1 MNWRVFDRLAT
12 GVTVGFSVLGL
23 LYLLTPILV
32 IVPISFSADRF
43 FTLPIKAVS
52 YQWYDRLWNNPGY
65 LLAFGNTAAV
75 GLATAL
81 MSATLGTLA
90 ALAVVRGKVVFGRP
104 ISGIVMAPLVM
115 PQIILAIGVFPV
127 VASVGM
133 IGSKLA
139 VAAVH
144 SAVATSLVFTTV
156 SAALRGYSP
165 NMELSAMTLGA
176 GHVNTFRHVTFPMI
190 RLGILIGAI
199 FAFAFSFDEIIIALF
214 LTDASSVTLPV
225 YMWNEIR
232 FQMDPTIAAASAVA
246 IVFSLS
252 LLSAVALLQRVGHH
266 HNTSAEATR

>member
-1 MNWRVFDRLAT
+1 MNWTLFDRIAKL
-12 GVTVGFSVLGL
+12 VTIGFSVFGL
-23 LYLLTPILV
+23 VYLLTPILV

-43 FTLPIKAVS
+43 FSLPMHDIS
-52 YQWYDRLWNNPGY
+52 FQWYDRLWNSTGY
-65 LLAFGNTAAV
+65 LLAFTNTVIV
-75 GLATAL
+75 GVVTAL
-81 MSATLGTLA
+81 IAVVLGTLA
-90 ALAVVRGKVVFGRP
+90 ALAVVRGNVVFGRV
-104 ISGIVMAPLVM
+104 ISGLVMAPLVM

-127 VASVGM
+127 VASLGM
-133 IGSKLA
+133 LGSKLA

-144 SAVATSLVFTTV
+144 AAVATSLVFTTV
-156 SAALRGYSP
+156 SSALRGYSP

-176 GHVNTFRHVTFPMI
+176 GHIHTFWHVTFPMI
-190 RLGILIGAI
+190 RLGMMVGAI

-252 LLSAVALLQRVGHH
+252 LLSAVALLQRAGR
-266 HNTSAEATR
+266 NQKSSTETKL

>member
-1 MNWRVFDRLAT
+1 MNWRLFDRLASIIT
-12 GVTVGFSVLGL
+12 LSVSVLGL
-23 LYLLTPILV
+23 LYLLTPILI

-43 FTLPIKAVS
+43 FTLPIEEIS
-52 YQWYDRLWNNPGY
+52 FQWYDRLWNSAGY
-65 LLAFGNTAAV
+65 LAAFRNTAVV
-75 GLATAL
+75 GLTAAL
-81 MSATLGTLA
+81 ISAVLGTLA
-90 ALAVVRGKVVFGRP
+90 ALAVVRGNVVFGR
-104 ISGIVMAPLVM
+104 SVSALVMAPLVM

-127 VASVGM
+127 VASFGM
-133 IGSKLA
+133 IGSKFA

-144 SAVATSLVFTTV
+144 AAVASSLVFTTV
-156 SAALRGYSP
+156 SASLRGYSP

-176 GHVNTFRHVTFPMI
+176 NHLNTFRHVTFPMI
-190 RLGILIGAI
+190 RLGVLIGAI

-252 LLSAVALLQRVGHH
+252 LLSAVAVLQRVGQAKKL
-266 HNTSAEATR
+266 SVEAMG